1 MNETA
6 LLGLK
11 NETFHAVQTRTPKC
25 VLACFAFYYS
35 RLVCRFHV
43 GSRIVSLF
51 HPQRI
56 AHLHLFKKKKTPST
70 VGRALSPFTS
80 SYRVGPCEAD
90 ASCTQPLSLSL
101 SLLYTSKETW
111 EHESVVLTTTCAH
124 TQPVHTTHH
133 HRKQVTSGSFQSSKK
148 KKYIYHIAHTRCA
161 RRGRER
167 EPREGRRGE
176 GGRSK
181 KEKRTAATRIPAWSP
196 TAVLTSRYRA

>member
-1 MNETA
+1 MPSRLA
-6 LLGLK
+6 
-11 NETFHAVQTRTPKC
+11 HRS
-25 VLACFAFYYS
+25 VLACFVFHYS
-35 RLVCRFHV
+35 RLACRFHV

-56 AHLHLFKKKKTPST
+56 AHLHLFKKKKKTPST

-111 EHESVVLTTTCAH
+111 EHESVVLTTTYAH
-124 TQPVHTTHH
+124 TPNPYIQLTIIENKSPAVLS
-133 HRKQVTSGSFQSSKK
+133 KAAKK
-148 KKYIYHIAHTRCA
+148 KISHRAHTM
-161 RRGRER
+161 REEGKR
-167 EPREGRRGE
+167 ETRETREGRRG

-181 KEKRTAATRIPAWSP
+181 EAK
-196 TAVLTSRYRA
+196 

>member
-1 MNETA
+1 MPSRLAHRSE
-6 LLGLK
+6 
-11 NETFHAVQTRTPKC
+11 
-25 VLACFAFYYS
+25 LACFVFHYS

-56 AHLHLFKKKKTPST
+56 AHLHLFKKKKKTPST

-148 KKYIYHIAHTRCA
+148 KKKYHIAHTRCA

-167 EPREGRRGE
+167 RERREREEGE
-176 GGRSK
+176 GGEAKKQNEKENCSNQDSRVVPHRS
-181 KEKRTAATRIPAWSP
+181 TN
-196 TAVLTSRYRA
+196 